1 MIIKYYDEFNG
12 QFIDLTGTTGQGLE
26 YGPSGWV
33 TTSKNSYRTYV
44 GELSQTG
51 SDDPTLTTY
60 FNNTGA
66 TFTMTRIST
75 GVYRLQSSADLFVQ
89 GQMWWYIG
97 NNQNTFGDFNFQAKY
112 VSITE
117 MEIQSLSNGSA
128 ADDVLEKTSFEFRQY

>member
-33 TTSKNSYRTYV
+33 TTSKTAYRTFV
-44 GELSQTG
+44 GEITQSG
-51 SDDPTLTTY
+51 SDPVITTY

-66 TFTMTRIST
+66 TFTITRVSA
-75 GVYRLQSSADLFVQ
+75 GLFSLQSSENIFVQ

-97 NNQNTFGDFNFQAKY
+97 NNQNAYGNYNFQAVY
-112 VSITE
+112 VSTNE
-117 MEIQSLSNGSA
+117 MEIQSLDNGSA
-128 ADDVLEKTSFEFRQY
+128 ADDILKNTSFEFRQY